1 MRCSSKRR
9 RVGLSLSLSSAAPGW
24 LCCTLVGWLQRV
36 ATCCNAIAC
45 QVVDEDEVLA
55 RGSTAVCHA
64 PHGSQQTAQQTTGG
78 WQRATRI
85 GRRTACNLCAA
96 RCVLRSSSYMLHVS
110 CVTRC
115 LLHVICCIV
124 ASYMLSCLL
133 HADVVASCSR
143 ASMLH
148 AATWCL
154 VHVAWRQ
161 RGQDGILVIDPGP
174 RLMNRNTFSWKGR
187 DNDALKR

>member
-78 WQRATRI
+78 WQHATRI
-85 GRRTACNLCAA
+85 GRHTACNLCAA

-124 ASYMLSCLL
+124 ASYMLSACCMLML
-133 HADVVASCSR
+133 SHLAVERVCCMLRHGAWC
-143 ASMLH
+143 MLH
-148 AATWCL
+148 GGSVGRTGSWSSIPD
-154 VHVAWRQ
+154 
-161 RGQDGILVIDPGP
+161 QD
-174 RLMNRNTFSWKGR
+174 
-187 DNDALKR
+187 